1 MIMISNVR
9 KTILMIMK
17 LNNDNND
24 PMCMASFLLSVA
36 YHVPDRQREGTR
48 ISGQTSTNQCV
59 SSTLLISEY
68 QDFSECPNNSE
79 YWNISEYLNILEY
92 YTSITQVSLQLSS
105 SLFLSLPLMV
115 SFCLSKNYVKRGQ
128 TDASDAHSLFIQLK
142 TMSTN
147 KSGSPQDNSPN
158 LGIDFMTQ

>member
-9 KTILMIMK
+9 KTIMIIMIMK
-17 LNNDNND
+17 LNNDIND
-24 PMCMASFLLSVA
+24 PLCMASFLLSVA
-36 YHVPDRQREGTR
+36 YHVLSRQREGTR

-59 SSTLLISEY
+59 SSTFLISEY

-142 TMSTN
+142 TMSTD
-147 KSGSPQDNSPN
+147 KSGSPQDNSQSLN
-158 LGIDFMTQ
+158 